1 MILRLYGQTIQSN
14 MVTNAEFRGRRKE
27 LHEQTLG
34 QSVRMVSGLELP
46 GYCHR
51 TIAT

>member
-1 MILRLYGQTIQSN
+1 
-14 MVTNAEFRGRRKE
+14 
-27 LHEQTLG
+27 
-34 QSVRMVSGLELP
+34 MVSGLELP